1 MSLLASRPVAVVT
14 HRSLD
19 IRLSRRPM
27 KKTGLQRPRTQK
39 AAATTGT
46 LKIGDQWNAITI
58 IAHSQTH
65 PLKAI
70 CELAEN
76 AIDAGAASVRI
87 IRRRS
92 RGRLF
97 LEVADDGRGVAP
109 DESGAADFE
118 RIATHLC
125 DSMKRHLGAARR
137 QGVHGEFGIGLL
149 SFWSLGEELRMT
161 SGGGGTTPPREL
173 HLVRGQRHYAIRPVK
188 GRLAAAGTR
197 VLVGPLLET
206 TKNLVT
212 GEKIARYLSAELR
225 DRIRN
230 TGVVIDVVD
239 AVARREIR
247 VVPREFDGERLEIP
261 RRYPTALG
269 DVCVE
274 LYLRSDDAAGRGGIA
289 ICKDGT
295 RVLADIADVLAFQ
308 QPPWTDRRLEGLVDF
323 EALALAPGTRSGIVP
338 DAALDALVAVAP
350 SIAADIQA
358 VVATREQA
366 EAERASRQLLKQV
379 HKAFASALSELPA
392 EEYLFFDIPKTE
404 PALQDRAGTGASGD
418 PRPRRPQSGSL
429 ADGGPPLFA
438 ADPGP
443 LAAVR
448 VTPRRPR
455 RPPGG
460 SCLFTATPCDADG
473 TPIPD
478 GVAITWRLASGSAAI
493 ATDGV
498 SCRVA
503 SSDIGMVTVEATA
516 TQRDVTVSDSA
527 DLKFVVDA
535 DGDGAGGRGLPGY
548 RLEAEHGQPWRSRY
562 DTVANEIVINSAH
575 RDFLASRGSAAKH
588 RRYIGKLYAKEVVL
602 TNFPHESPA
611 AVMERLIE
619 VTLRTE
625 EAL

>member
-1 MSLLASRPVAVVT
+1 
-14 HRSLD
+14 
-19 IRLSRRPM
+19 M
-27 KKTGLQRPRTQK
+27 KKARLRQS
-39 AAATTGT
+39 AATTTGT

-87 IRRRS
+87 VRRRS

-109 DESGAADFE
+109 DETGAADFE

-125 DSMKRHLGAARR
+125 DSMKRQLGAARR

-149 SFWSLGEELRMT
+149 SFWSLGEELRIT
-161 SGGGGTTPPREL
+161 SGGGAGPPREL
-173 HLVRGQRHYAIRPVK
+173 HLVRGQRHYRIRPAK
-188 GRLAAAGTR
+188 GRLAAVGTR

-230 TGVVIDVVD
+230 TGVTIDVVD

-261 RRYPTALG
+261 RRYPTPLG
-269 DVCVE
+269 DVSVE
-274 LYLRSDDAAGRGGIA
+274 LYLRGDDAAGRGGIA
-289 ICKDGT
+289 LCKDGT
-295 RVLADIADVLAFQ
+295 RVLGDIAELLAFQ
-308 QPPWTDRRLEGLVDF
+308 QPPWTDGRLEGLVDF

-338 DAALDALVAVAP
+338 DAALDAFVAVAP
-350 SIAADIQA
+350 AIAADVEA
-358 VVATREQA
+358 VVASREQA

-379 HKAFASALSELPA
+379 HRAFVSALAELPA
-392 EEYLFFDIPKTE
+392 EDYLFFDIPKSE
-404 PALQDRAGTGASGD
+404 PSLQDRGGSGTGASGE
-418 PRPRRPQSGSL
+418 PRSRRPQAG
-429 ADGGPPLFA
+429 DGATGDAAPLFA

-448 VTPRRPR
+448 ISPRRPR

-460 SCLFTATPCDADG
+460 SCLFAATPCDADG
-473 TPIPD
+473 TPIPG
-478 GVAITWRLASGSAAI
+478 GVAIAWQIAAGSAAI
-493 ATDGV
+493 ATDGG

-503 SSDIGMVTVEATA
+503 SSDVGIVVVEATA
-516 TQRDVTVSDSA
+516 RQGAVEVSDRVE
-527 DLKFVVDA
+527 LKFVVDA
-535 DGDGAGGRGLPGY
+535 DGAGSGGRGLPGY
-548 RLEAEHGQPWRSRY
+548 RLEPEHGQPWRSRY
-562 DTVANEIVINSAH
+562 DAAANEIVINSAH

-588 RRYIGKLYAKEVVL
+588 RRYVGKLYAKEVVL

-611 AVMERLIE
+611 QVMERLIE

-625 EAL
+625 DAL

>member
-1 MSLLASRPVAVVT
+1 MKTSKT
-14 HRSLD
+14 
-19 IRLSRRPM
+19 
-27 KKTGLQRPRTQK
+27 KKTTAK

-46 LKIGDQWNAITI
+46 LRIGDQWNAITI

-76 AIDAGAASVRI
+76 AIDAGAGSVRI
-87 IRRRS
+87 IRRRAH
-92 RGRLF
+92 GKLF

-109 DESGAADFE
+109 DESGAPDFE

-125 DSMKRHLGAARR
+125 DSMKRHLGTAQR

-149 SFWSLGEELRMT
+149 SFWSLGEELRMA
-161 SGGGGTTPPREL
+161 SGSGAGPIREL
-173 HLVRGQRHYAIRPVK
+173 HLVRGKRQYEIRPVR
-188 GRLAAAGTR
+188 GRLAVRGTR
-197 VLVGPLLET
+197 VSVGPLLET

-230 TGVVIDVVD
+230 TGVKIDVVD
-239 AVARREIR
+239 AVARREVR

-261 RRYPTALG
+261 RRYPTPHG
-269 DVCVE
+269 EVGVE
-274 LYLRSDDAAGRGGIA
+274 IYLRGDDATGPGGIA
-289 ICKDGT
+289 VCKDGT
-295 RVLADIADVLAFQ
+295 RVLADITELLAFQ
-308 QPPWTDRRLEGLVDF
+308 LAPWTDRRLEGLVDF

-350 SIAADIQA
+350 AIAADIA
-358 VVATREQA
+358 ACVSSREQA

-379 HKAFASALSELPA
+379 HKAFASALAELPA

-404 PALQDRAGTGASGD
+404 PALQDRSGSGSGTGASGE
-418 PRPRRPQSGSL
+418 PRSRQPKPGS
-429 ADGGPPLFA
+429 AGTDAAPTLFA

-443 LAAVR
+443 LAAVLIS
-448 VTPRRPR
+448 PRRPR

-473 TPIPD
+473 TPIPN
-478 GVAITWRLASGSAAI
+478 GVAIAWQIISGSAAI
-493 ATDGV
+493 ATDGN

-503 SSDIGMVTVEATA
+503 SSDLGIVTVEATA
-516 TQRDVTVSDSA
+516 RQAGIEVSDRVE
-527 DLKFVVDA
+527 LKFMIDA
-535 DGDGAGGRGLPGY
+535 DADGAGGRGLPGY
-548 RLEAEHGQPWRSRY
+548 RLEPEHGQPWRSRY
-562 DTVANEIVINSAH
+562 DGTANEIVINSAH
-575 RDFLASRGSAAKH
+575 RDFLASRVSAAKH
-588 RRYIGKLYAKEVVL
+588 RRYVGKLYAKEVVL

-611 AVMERLIE
+611 QVMERLIE

-625 EAL
+625 DAL

>member
-1 MSLLASRPVAVVT
+1 
-14 HRSLD
+14 
-19 IRLSRRPM
+19 M
-27 KKTGLQRPRTQK
+27 KKTRVRQ

-46 LKIGDQWNAITI
+46 LRIGDQWNAITI

-76 AIDAGAASVRI
+76 AIDAGATSVRI
-87 IRRRS
+87 VRRRA
-92 RGRLF
+92 RGRLH

-109 DESGAADFE
+109 DDSGAPDFE

-161 SGGGGTTPPREL
+161 SGGGGTAPPREL
-173 HLVRGQRHYAIRPVK
+173 HLVRGRRQYEIRPMK
-188 GRLAAAGTR
+188 GRLATGGTR
-197 VLVGPLLET
+197 VLVGPLLES

-261 RRYPTALG
+261 RRYPTPLG
-269 DVCVE
+269 DVGVE
-274 LYLRSDDAAGRGGIA
+274 LYLRGDDATGRGGIA
-289 ICKDGT
+289 VCKDGT
-295 RVLADIADVLAFQ
+295 RVLADIAELLAFQ
-308 QPPWTDRRLEGLVDF
+308 QAPWTDRRLEGLVDF

-350 SIAADIQA
+350 AIAADIQA
-358 VVATREQA
+358 MVATREQA

-379 HKAFASALSELPA
+379 HKAFTSALADLPA

-404 PALQDRAGTGASGD
+404 PALQDRAGTGSGSSAD
-418 PRPRRPQSGSL
+418 PRSRRPQSGGPA
-429 ADGGPPLFA
+429 ADAPALFA

-478 GVAITWRLASGSAAI
+478 GVAIAWRIVSGTAAI
-493 ATDGV
+493 ATDGA

-503 SSDIGMVTVEATA
+503 SSDIGIVVVEATA
-516 TQRDVTVSDSA
+516 KQGGVDVSDRA
-527 DLKFVVDA
+527 ELKFVIDA
-535 DGDGAGGRGLPGY
+535 EGDGAGGRGLPGY
-548 RLEAEHGQPWRSRY
+548 RLEPEHGQPWRSRY
-562 DTVANEIVINSAH
+562 DAAANEIVINSAH

-588 RRYIGKLYAKEVVL
+588 RRYVGKLYAKEVVL

-611 AVMERLIE
+611 EVMERLIE

-625 EAL
+625 DAL